1 MVRGYTDGMVKKILF
16 LEGPIQTGK
25 STLIR
30 RLLGDH
36 LSECGGFTSQRLIGA
51 DGKTRGFRLGPA
63 AQTPLTAPAEDYIAS
78 PGSGRPFIDGAGIFK
93 WFPEDGH
100 VITDQSVFEQAG
112 ADLLR
117 SSMGKPLILLDEI
130 GGSELLCDAFC
141 TALEE
146 VLSCGAPCLGVM
158 KLMDGARRIQGQYPG
173 SSKGWT
179 IADQNEKIRRK
190 IIEDLGGKILYYE
203 RGSAGASNVE
213 AELLSFIRSVF
224 PRG

>member
-1 MVRGYTDGMVKKILF
+1 MRTLLF

-63 AQTPLTAPAEDYIAS
+63 AQTPLTTPAEDYIAS

-93 WFPEDGH
+93 WSPEDGQGRH

-112 ADLLR
+112 AELLR

-146 VLSCGAPCLGVM
+146 VLTCGAPCLGVM
-158 KLMDGARRIQGQYPG
+158 KLMDGARRIQSQYDR

-224 PRG
+224 PRS